1 MKKIRILI
9 ADDHPIVREGYKKIL
24 MSQPDM
30 DVTGEAGNGQEVL
43 DLIQKRDFDLILLD
57 ISMPGRS
64 GLEILKELKSQKPHL
79 PVMILSIYPEEQYA
93 VRAFR
98 DGASGYL
105 TKAST
110 PKELI
115 SAIRKVSQGGRYVT
129 EALAEKLTYF
139 LHGDVDKAP
148 HEKLSDREYQVM
160 LLIASGKT
168 VTQAA
173 EELCL
178 SVKTISTYRRHILE
192 KMQFSTNAEITM
204 YAIHIEPGSRHGPG
218 KIAGTT
224 RYGTGG
230 SAQADRR
237 DEALGDGLPLRG
249 GPLPEPGT
257 IVPCGH
263 LRAPEREI
271 PLRERARRPLLGL
284 QPQRAPRDGLHEP
297 RSPR

>member
-24 MSQPDM
+24 TSQPDM

-43 DLIQKRDFDLILLD
+43 DLIQKKDFELILLD

-64 GLEILKELKSQKPHL
+64 GLEILKELRSRKPHL

-139 LHGDVDKAP
+139 LHGDADKVP

-168 VTQAA
+168 VTQIAD
-173 EELCL
+173 ELCL
-178 SVKTISTYRRHILE
+178 SVKTISTYRARILE
-192 KMQFSTNAEITM
+192 KMNMKNNAQMTF
-204 YAIHIEPGSRHGPG
+204 YAVEN
-218 KIAGTT
+218 
-224 RYGTGG
+224 
-230 SAQADRR
+230 
-237 DEALGDGLPLRG
+237 
-249 GPLPEPGT
+249 
-257 IVPCGH
+257 H
-263 LRAPEREI
+263 L
-271 PLRERARRPLLGL
+271 L
-284 QPQRAPRDGLHEP
+284 D
-297 RSPR
+297 

>member
-43 DLIQKRDFDLILLD
+43 DLIQKKDFDLILLD

-115 SAIRKVSQGGRYVT
+115 SAIRKVSLGGRYVT

-139 LHGDVDKAP
+139 LGDVDKAP

-204 YAIHIEPGSRHGPG
+204 YAIQN
-218 KIAGTT
+218 K
-224 RYGTGG
+224 
-230 SAQADRR
+230 
-237 DEALGDGLPLRG
+237 
-249 GPLPEPGT
+249 
-257 IVPCGH
+257 
-263 LRAPEREI
+263 
-271 PLRERARRPLLGL
+271 LLG
-284 QPQRAPRDGLHEP
+284 
-297 RSPR
+297 

>member
-43 DLIQKRDFDLILLD
+43 DLIQKKDFDLILLD

-139 LHGDVDKAP
+139 LGDVDKAP

-204 YAIHIEPGSRHGPG
+204 YGIQN
-218 KIAGTT
+218 K
-224 RYGTGG
+224 
-230 SAQADRR
+230 
-237 DEALGDGLPLRG
+237 
-249 GPLPEPGT
+249 
-257 IVPCGH
+257 
-263 LRAPEREI
+263 
-271 PLRERARRPLLGL
+271 LLG
-284 QPQRAPRDGLHEP
+284 
-297 RSPR
+297 

>member
-1 MKKIRILI
+1 MKKIRFLI

-43 DLIQKRDFDLILLD
+43 DLIQRKDFDLILLD

-64 GLEILKELKSQKPHL
+64 GLEILKELKGRKPHL

-115 SAIRKVSQGGRYVT
+115 AAIRKVSQGGRYVT

-139 LHGDVDKAP
+139 LHGDVEKVP

-168 VTQAA
+168 VTQIA

-204 YAIHIEPGSRHGPG
+204 YAIQN
-218 KIAGTT
+218 K
-224 RYGTGG
+224 
-230 SAQADRR
+230 
-237 DEALGDGLPLRG
+237 
-249 GPLPEPGT
+249 
-257 IVPCGH
+257 
-263 LRAPEREI
+263 
-271 PLRERARRPLLGL
+271 LLG
-284 QPQRAPRDGLHEP
+284 
-297 RSPR
+297 

>member
-43 DLIQKRDFDLILLD
+43 DLIQKKEFDLILLD

-64 GLEILKELKSQKPHL
+64 GLEILKELKGQKPHL

-139 LHGDVDKAP
+139 LHGDAEKAP

-168 VTQAA
+168 VTQIAD
-173 EELCL
+173 ELCL

-192 KMQFSTNAEITM
+192 KMQFTTNAEITM
-204 YAIHIEPGSRHGPG
+204 YAIQN
-218 KIAGTT
+218 K
-224 RYGTGG
+224 
-230 SAQADRR
+230 
-237 DEALGDGLPLRG
+237 
-249 GPLPEPGT
+249 
-257 IVPCGH
+257 
-263 LRAPEREI
+263 
-271 PLRERARRPLLGL
+271 LLG
-284 QPQRAPRDGLHEP
+284 
-297 RSPR
+297 